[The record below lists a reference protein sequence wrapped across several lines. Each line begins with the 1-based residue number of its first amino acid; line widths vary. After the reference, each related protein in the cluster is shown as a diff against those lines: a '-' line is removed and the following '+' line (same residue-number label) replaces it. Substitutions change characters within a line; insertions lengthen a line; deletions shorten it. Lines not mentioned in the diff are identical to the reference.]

1 MRQLRNKKI
10 YFFLKLL
17 YFEWSP
23 PRHLYVLLLT
33 IFLSHRYQPLP
44 LQASH
49 CVLFWSVT
57 LLAGLPLHSR
67 MSPGVTACS
76 SGCKTNMPRHVGVHL
91 HHSCHVACSAAW
103 KTNMPRHVGDHLN
116 HSCHVACSTAWK
128 TNMPGHCGK
137 PSESVMECH
146 LQMRLDNKHA
156 KTYQATTWFKTELL
170 MYTVLLSKHTQLSHY
185 HKPRSSW
192 FWHDELS
199 WNISFAYA
207 TSAHAGCIDKIDPDR
222 TGEDTQPTSSAPV
235 ITSHHIGAG
244 SPVITTVSIFS
255 TTSIASA
262 KSGHTCKCSTG
273 SNCCNSIA
281 IAWNIRASHQKVS
294 V

>member
-1 MRQLRNKKI
+1 MAKSAKYPSKVDLQIWQFCLRER
-10 YFFLKLL
+10 LPQWAKLL
-17 YFEWSP
+17 YFEWTP
-23 PRHLYVLLLT
+23 PWHLYVLLLT
-33 IFLSHRYQPLP
+33 NLLSHRYQPLP

-49 CVLFWSVT
+49 CVFFFWSVT
-57 LLAGLPLHSR
+57 LPAGLPLHSR

-116 HSCHVACSTAWK
+116 HSCHVGCGTAWK

-170 MYTVLLSKHTQLSHY
+170 IQQKRNKQCIWHNQCKKISQGSAVMQPLSYQCCHVQAKQAVTNPYRLL
-185 HKPRSSW
+185 
-192 FWHDELS
+192 
-199 WNISFAYA
+199 NINLM
-207 TSAHAGCIDKIDPDR
+207 HAC
-222 TGEDTQPTSSAPV
+222 
-235 ITSHHIGAG
+235 
-244 SPVITTVSIFS
+244 
-255 TTSIASA
+255 
-262 KSGHTCKCSTG
+262 
-273 SNCCNSIA
+273 
-281 IAWNIRASHQKVS
+281 
-294 V
+294 